1 MRKEFFRIGI
11 FALVVTLSGLIAN
24 ANQAMAS
31 NLVKTTILPKVVLK
45 TSINSTINEV
55 NAVVSISGR
64 VIDQNSD
71 PVAFASILIDN
82 QQTDYSTS
90 TSGYYSID
98 RISTGSVITFIC
110 EGYENTSVKI
120 AKGGTQQDV
129 IMQLQES
136 SMSPRAIM
144 NESSLQVSISGKV
157 IDQNNDPVAFAS
169 ILIDNQQTDY
179 STSTSGYYSI
189 DRIST
194 GSIVTF
200 ICEGYENTSVK
211 ITKGGSQQDV
221 IMQLQESSMSPRA
234 IMNESNLQVSISGK
248 VVDQNSDPVAFAS
261 ILIDNQQT
269 DYSTSTSGYY
279 SIDRISTGSVVTFIC
294 EGYENTSIKITKGG
308 SQQDVIM
315 QLQESSMSPRAI
327 MNESNLQVSI
337 SGKVIDQNND
347 PVAFASILIDNQQTD
362 YSTSTNGY
370 YSIDRISTGSIVT
383 FICEGYENTSVK
395 ITKGGNQQDIIM
407 QLHSTSY

>member
-24 ANQAMAS
+24 ANQVMAS

-45 TSINSTINEV
+45 TSINSTINEE

-90 TSGYYSID
+90 ISGYYSID
-98 RISTGSVITFIC
+98 RISTGSVVTFIC

-120 AKGGTQQDV
+120 TKGGSQQDV

-136 SMSPRAIM
+136 NMSPRAIM
-144 NESSLQVSISGKV
+144 NESNLQVSISGKV
-157 IDQNNDPVAFAS
+157 VDQNSDPVAFAS
-169 ILIDNQQTDY
+169 ILIDDQQTDY

-194 GSIVTF
+194 GSVVTF

-248 VVDQNSDPVAFAS
+248 VVDQNSAPVAFAS

-294 EGYENTSIKITKGG
+294 EGYENTSVKITKGG
-308 SQQDVIM
+308 S
-315 QLQESSMSPRAI
+315 
-327 MNESNLQVSI
+327 
-337 SGKVIDQNND
+337 
-347 PVAFASILIDNQQTD
+347 
-362 YSTSTNGY
+362 
-370 YSIDRISTGSIVT
+370 
-383 FICEGYENTSVK
+383 
-395 ITKGGNQQDIIM
+395 QQDIIM

>member
-98 RISTGSVITFIC
+98 RISTGSVI
-110 EGYENTSVKI
+110 
-120 AKGGTQQDV
+120 
-129 IMQLQES
+129 
-136 SMSPRAIM
+136 
-144 NESSLQVSISGKV
+144 
-157 IDQNNDPVAFAS
+157 
-169 ILIDNQQTDY
+169 
-179 STSTSGYYSI
+179 
-189 DRIST
+189 
-194 GSIVTF
+194 
-200 ICEGYENTSVK
+200 
-211 ITKGGSQQDV
+211 
-221 IMQLQESSMSPRA
+221 
-234 IMNESNLQVSISGK
+234 
-248 VVDQNSDPVAFAS
+248 
-261 ILIDNQQT
+261 
-269 DYSTSTSGYY
+269 
-279 SIDRISTGSVVTFIC
+279 TFIC

>member
-98 RISTGSVITFIC
+98 RISTGS
-110 EGYENTSVKI
+110 
-120 AKGGTQQDV
+120 
-129 IMQLQES
+129 
-136 SMSPRAIM
+136 
-144 NESSLQVSISGKV
+144 
-157 IDQNNDPVAFAS
+157 
-169 ILIDNQQTDY
+169 
-179 STSTSGYYSI
+179 
-189 DRIST
+189 
-194 GSIVTF
+194 
-200 ICEGYENTSVK
+200 
-211 ITKGGSQQDV
+211 
-221 IMQLQESSMSPRA
+221 
-234 IMNESNLQVSISGK
+234 
-248 VVDQNSDPVAFAS
+248 
-261 ILIDNQQT
+261 
-269 DYSTSTSGYY
+269 
-279 SIDRISTGSVVTFIC
+279 
-294 EGYENTSIKITKGG
+294 
-308 SQQDVIM
+308 
-315 QLQESSMSPRAI
+315 
-327 MNESNLQVSI
+327 
-337 SGKVIDQNND
+337 
-347 PVAFASILIDNQQTD
+347 
-362 YSTSTNGY
+362 
-370 YSIDRISTGSIVT
+370 IVT

>member
-269 DYSTSTSGYY
+269 DYSTST
-279 SIDRISTGSVVTFIC
+279 
-294 EGYENTSIKITKGG
+294 
-308 SQQDVIM
+308 
-315 QLQESSMSPRAI
+315 
-327 MNESNLQVSI
+327 
-337 SGKVIDQNND
+337 
-347 PVAFASILIDNQQTD
+347 
-362 YSTSTNGY
+362 NGY